1 MNTGQTAGVALLVA
15 AFTQEKAGKA
25 VLTAMEKA
33 KKEKQIYFDAAAV
46 ITQDTNGKVHYNETD
61 DMATSKGASWGA
73 LVGGLIGILGGPAGV
88 VGGAGAGAFIGGL
101 ASHGDAG
108 FTDDNLKQLGSALNP
123 GTSAVI
129 TISNIDF
136 LKTLHENVGEDELR
150 ATVGNLAKQIADQ
163 LNEGQD
169 VIREVFVTEKG
180 TIMEQMA
187 VDSTTIKVITDAAA
201 SVTNA

>member
-1 MNTGQTAGVALLVA
+1 MSMEQTPGVALLVA

-25 VLTAMEKA
+25 VLKAMEEA
-33 KKEKQIYFDAAAV
+33 KKEKRIYFDAAAV
-46 ITQDTNGKVHYNETD
+46 VTQDSDGKVHYNETD

-73 LVGGLIGILGGPAGV
+73 VVGSVIGIFGGPMGV

-108 FTDDNLKQLGSALNP
+108 FSDDSLNQFGSALNP

-136 LKTLHENVGEDELR
+136 LKTLHENVGEDELH
-150 ATVGNLAKQIADQ
+150 TMVGDLAEQITAQ
-163 LNEGQD
+163 LNEGED
-169 VIREVFVTEKG
+169 VIRGIFITEKG
-180 TIMEQMA
+180 PIMKPMA
-187 VDSTTIKVITDAAA
+187 VDDTTIRVIKDAAVA
-201 SVTNA
+201 ANNS